1 MYGTSMNFPGGI
13 FGELER
19 VSRELDAMFGQ
30 PGATQGI
37 RASATGAFPPINIGT
52 TPTST
57 EVFVF
62 VPGIDPSKV
71 DLVLDK
77 GVLTISGER
86 SDDVPVETEKL
97 SVFRRQRFHGKFRR
111 AITVPEDVDTEQ
123 VSASYRDGVLTVSLK
138 RSAAAQPKRI
148 SIT

>member
-19 VSRELDAMFGQ
+19 LSRELDAMFGQ
-30 PGATQGI
+30 PGTAQGI
-37 RASATGAFPPINIGT
+37 RASATGAFPPVNIGT

-57 EVFVF
+57 EVYAFA
-62 VPGIDPSKV
+62 PGIDPAKIE
-71 DLVLDK
+71 LVLNK

-86 SDDVPVETEKL
+86 PDDIPVETEKL
-97 SVFRRQRFHGKFRR
+97 SVYRRQRFHGKFRR
-111 AITVPEDVDTEQ
+111 AISVPDDVDPEQ
-123 VSASYRDGVLTVSLK
+123 VSASYRDGVLTVSMK

-148 SIT
+148 SIA